1 MLSNDTI
8 LMDSSSIDIVELHP
22 NEMQLLKIL
31 RSKFR
36 YGDVTIIMQDGLPV
50 RIKRIT
56 EFENLK
62 GT

>member
-1 MLSNDTI
+1 MLSNDTTV
-8 LMDSSSIDIVELHP
+8 IDIVTLHP
-22 NEMQLLKIL
+22 NEMQLLKML

-36 YGDVTIIMQDGLPV
+36 YGDITIIIQDGVPV
-50 RIKRIT
+50 RIKRVT